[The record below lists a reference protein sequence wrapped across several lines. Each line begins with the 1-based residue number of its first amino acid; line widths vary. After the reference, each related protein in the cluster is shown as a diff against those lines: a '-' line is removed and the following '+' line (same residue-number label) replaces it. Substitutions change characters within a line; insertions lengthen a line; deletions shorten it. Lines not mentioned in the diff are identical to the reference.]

1 MTHET
6 DKPPVEPEELVA
18 ALREYASRIP
28 HYTHLTNA
36 DVIAMRKAASLDP
49 AWITGAVNLLGA
61 SATIERAL
69 GNSAAELQAE
79 MAGTTTWSEGEQA
92 ARTLLHGIA
101 SANLVRRHAIGL
113 KALQIYG
120 IAQQL
125 IRQPEHQNLLTH
137 VEKLK
142 QMNKVRKRKVKD
154 EREGEAGD

>member
-6 DKPPVEPEELVA
+6 DKPPVEPAELIAV
-18 ALREYASRIP
+18 LREYASRIP

-36 DVIAMRKAASLDP
+36 EVVAMRKAASLDRD
-49 AWITGAVNLLGA
+49 WIVNAVNLLGA
-61 SATIERAL
+61 SPTIEHAL
-69 GNSAAELQAE
+69 GSSAPELLGELAATLE
-79 MAGTTTWSEGEQA
+79 WSEGEQA

-101 SANLVRRHAIGL
+101 SANLVRRHALGL

-125 IRQPEHQNLLTH
+125 IRNPEHHDLRPQ

-142 QMNKVRKRKVKD
+142 QMNKMRKRKVN
-154 EREGEAGD
+154 EEPEEAGD